1 MLDCN
6 PTKSP
11 MEYKLTLTK
20 NGDEELVNPTE
31 YISIVGSLR
40 YLAYTRP
47 DITFVVGVV
56 SRFMEKPTINHLK
69 AVKGILRYVKGT
81 MNHGVVYSG
90 RGR

>member
-1 MLDCN
+1 M
-6 PTKSP
+6 
-11 MEYKLTLTK
+11 TK